1 MKVYMVSTLYLLGTT
16 WANTL
21 PSFPPSRS
29 CNLVRS
35 SFNSGSQCF
44 SEPECSQ
51 QCSTAAS
58 QQCFTQMQS
67 QCSNVAEQQCST
79 VNEQQCSIVSD
90 QQCNTVYDT
99 KYVEQSHPNSPHK
112 ISQV

>member
-1 MKVYMVSTLYLLGTT
+1 MVSTLYFLSTT

-21 PSFPPSRS
+21 PSFTPSRS

-35 SFNSGSQCF
+35 SFKSGSQCF

-67 QCSNVAEQQCST
+67 QCSTVTEQECSTVNQQQCST
-79 VNEQQCSIVSD
+79 VTD

-99 KYVEQSHPNSPHK
+99 KYVEQRHHNPPNK